1 MAFLANHPK
10 STVGVLARSLN
21 LDPEYVA
28 VCVMQLAR
36 AGEIDKS
43 ADGYSSA
50 NRPGEKRIV
59 TPSGVER
66 CVRRHL
72 ISV

>member
-10 STVGVLARSLN
+10 STVGDLARSLN

-50 NRPGEKRIV
+50 DPAG
-59 TPSGVER
+59 
-66 CVRRHL
+66 
-72 ISV
+72 